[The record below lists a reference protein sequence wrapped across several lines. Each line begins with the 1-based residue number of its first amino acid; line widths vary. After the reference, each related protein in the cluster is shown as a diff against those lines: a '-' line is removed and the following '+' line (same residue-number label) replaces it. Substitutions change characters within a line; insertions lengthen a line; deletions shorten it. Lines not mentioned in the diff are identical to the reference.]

1 MSFCRKLWFEFS
13 ALYNVNTSCSRHTA
27 SYFWHGKLTM
37 FSRKCFVVFVIQR
50 VFCVQSPGFTMVHP
64 FSVDGVP
71 ILIVF
76 ERGSKIEVRWVAY
89 LYNSLHILITAF
101 YCVKHFV
108 KYDPKSEGWASQLA
122 RNYETLTLNWRDN
135 TLKAIDRK
143 VNKLQWDG

>member
-1 MSFCRKLWFEFS
+1 
-13 ALYNVNTSCSRHTA
+13 
-27 SYFWHGKLTM
+27 M

-108 KYDPKSEGWASQLA
+108 KYDPKSEG
-122 RNYETLTLNWRDN
+122 
-135 TLKAIDRK
+135 
-143 VNKLQWDG
+143 